1 MVRLSPEESATSFK
15 EFTIK
20 KGNDNNVWINI
31 KDKNKVLKFPMDDL
45 IWLL

>member
-1 MVRLSPEESATSFK
+1 MVHLSLSSIDAAAPNESATSYK

-31 KDKNKVLKFPMDDL
+31 KDKNK
-45 IWLL
+45 I